1 VRSTSDSPQSEMPFL
16 AHLVELRDRLLR
28 ALLAI
33 LVVLLAL
40 IPFANDLYEWLS
52 APLLRYLPQGTS
64 MIATEVASPFFAPF
78 KLAIVAA
85 IFIAMPVIV
94 YQLWCFVA
102 PGLYKKEKKIALP
115 LMVTSTALFYLGAAF
130 AYFAVFPLVFGF
142 FTSVAPEGV
151 EVATDISKYLDF
163 VLKLFFAFG
172 LAFEVPVATVLLVS
186 GGFTTPEAMT
196 SKRPYI
202 IVSAFVIGM
211 LLTPPDVI
219 SQTLLALPMWILFE
233 LGVFFSRIYSR
244 KNKDKEPE
252 EEDPSS
258 GEEAYRYNPI
268 TEEELDE
275 ALGGKEPE

>member
-1 VRSTSDSPQSEMPFL
+1 MRSTSDSPQSEMPFL